1 MDPQTGRWPS
11 RDPVAE
17 QGGTNLYA
25 FVKNRTMTTIDILGL
40 CAPHDPCKCVA
51 LDLLDLKGVSV
62 SGMTVP
68 MHSLWNDNSAYAKPR
83 WKEAAPG
90 CRGTMRDHII
100 TLKTLV
106 KLRGSNEWIIANA
119 YLNREETEVLN
130 PTTYSHVIGGDSGVD
145 HGNNPINRVTLPTHN
160 GGSSLKVQLR
170 VDGNLCT
177 EKTLSVNE

>member
-1 MDPQTGRWPS
+1 
-11 RDPVAE
+11 
-17 QGGTNLYA
+17 
-25 FVKNRTMTTIDILGL
+25 
-40 CAPHDPCKCVA
+40 
-51 LDLLDLKGVSV
+51 
-62 SGMTVP
+62 
-68 MHSLWNDNSAYAKPR
+68 
-83 WKEAAPG
+83 
-90 CRGTMRDHII
+90 MRDHII